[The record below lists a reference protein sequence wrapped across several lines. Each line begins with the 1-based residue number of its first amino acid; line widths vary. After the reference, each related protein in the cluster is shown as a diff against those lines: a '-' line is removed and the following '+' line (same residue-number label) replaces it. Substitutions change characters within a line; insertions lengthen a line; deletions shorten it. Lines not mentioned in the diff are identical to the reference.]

1 LKTDGSSLSLI
12 KTPVSGAPELY
23 DTVLSHMS
31 FGAQSVQHIHMI
43 QLLLLQGPRKRI
55 GSKILELEI
64 SMFLISILSLVS
76 TCYWQPVT
84 EQ

>member
-43 QLLLLQGPRKRI
+43 QLLLQGPRKRN
-55 GSKILELEI
+55 GSKILAVEKAI
-64 SMFLISILSLVS
+64 FLISILSLVS